1 MIGSG
6 TPRSQS
12 STLSKI
18 HGPSSSFMVRPPRC
32 AGMTC
37 AEGEKFRNEQ
47 RQASRDD
54 ETVPWHSES
63 TSHASQWPRISEMAA
78 ADNWL
83 RVRRRLDRHIPAV
96 VPATRPQNICP
107 DACCFSGA
115 LGAAPCLFAVE
126 PTTHDFAE
134 HSFRS
139 KAWQFWRRTE
149 NESAGPFAKAS
160 Q

>member
-1 MIGSG
+1 
-6 TPRSQS
+6 
-12 STLSKI
+12 
-18 HGPSSSFMVRPPRC
+18 
-32 AGMTC
+32 MTC
-37 AEGEKFRNEQ
+37 AEGEKFRNEL

-54 ETVPWHSES
+54 KTVPWRSEL
-63 TSHASQWPRISEMAA
+63 TSHASQWPRISEMAFERGGQLVGSA
-78 ADNWL
+78 QEA
-83 RVRRRLDRHIPAV
+83 RQAYPAV